1 MLGLVASVV
10 AMEQAGEMMD
20 FLFGPSCI
28 VDENGKIWGPEEV
41 MGVFDTIFKK
51 AMEKNP
57 SLNIADSGKLQRSII
72 TGHR

>member
-10 AMEQAGEMMD
+10 
-20 FLFGPSCI
+20 
-28 VDENGKIWGPEEV
+28 
-41 MGVFDTIFKK
+41 